1 MLPDIMLVSS
11 KVLKNIFFMF
21 RLRSLNT
28 LIALHRALSLFE
40 LPSRTRHK
48 ESLAQ
53 SICYGINILYKRA
66 KF

>member
-40 LPSRTRHK
+40 LPSRKRHK
-48 ESLAQ
+48 ESVEQ
-53 SICYGINILYKRA
+53 SICYGINILYKCA